1 MKLLLLDENISRR
14 IVAALQDR
22 FPGSSQV
29 ALLGL
34 ERASD
39 AQLCD
44 WLPLAEHECLRRTDF
59 VHPRSRS
66 PPGRGACANRSDCAS
81 LRTFLRRLPM
91 GDATR
96 LASQTDPMHR
106 GVGYSVPGLVVVQR
120 RRGRR
125 RANHATRWPIERQA
139 DGSLQGEDAVQGQAG
154 IRRAAIRLPR
164 AGAVTQARGRVCDA
178 ECCGLRPLITVPL
191 YSNRVD
197 QQQPISC
204 IPYGADTSPGYAQR
218 GCFYM
223 DPRHIREERCI
234 A

>member
-1 MKLLLLDENISRR
+1 MKLLLDENISRR

-66 PPGRGACANRSDCAS
+66 PPGRGACANRSDYS
-81 LRTFLRRLPM
+81 RLRTLLRRLPM

-96 LASQTDPMHR
+96 LASRTDPMHR

-125 RANHATRWPIERQA
+125 RAGHATRRARERKAQRPV
-139 DGSLQGEDAVQGQAG
+139 QGEATLQRKSGLRGSAL
-154 IRRAAIRLPR
+154 RLPG
-164 AGAVTQARGRVCDA
+164 AGAVTQARGLVCDA
-178 ECCGLRPLITVPL
+178 VRGGCIKFANLHRPTNPCHEPL
-191 YSNRVD
+191 SV
-197 QQQPISC
+197 
-204 IPYGADTSPGYAQR
+204 T
-218 GCFYM
+218 
-223 DPRHIREERCI
+223 HV
-234 A
+234 